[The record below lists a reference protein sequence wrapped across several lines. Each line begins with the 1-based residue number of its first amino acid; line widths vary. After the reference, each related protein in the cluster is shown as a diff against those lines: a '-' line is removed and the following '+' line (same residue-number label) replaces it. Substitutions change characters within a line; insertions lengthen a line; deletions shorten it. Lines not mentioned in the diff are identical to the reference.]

1 MTTGMAPQSAP
12 QPTGPVGQNHEQISL
27 RQAGTSHL
35 LRDQDGTLAVV
46 SCLDTELVSD
56 SGFQSAY
63 PAEAAALAGLEER
76 RVAPPERYV
85 VDAMGRVISVVHR
98 FFDSTPLST
107 LLAQRPRGLD
117 PQTAAAVVT
126 DVLTALC
133 ALHQQ
138 GVPHRRVRADQVLV
152 GTDGVCVLVNV
163 GLSPRSRADST
174 GLTSIMQNSAT
185 DEATSTSERLAAMA
199 GDLSAAADLFAAC
212 LAPGRLLGALLPPR
226 KGAQRPDGAPDSVPD
241 RLIAV
246 LARTKDPDPHQRCT
260 AAELLAAFTTAT
272 KAFDTGWDERCRE
285 RLAALVQDNREAPAP
300 STEVLRVR
308 RSRRLPLDHHR
319 RSRRLLAD
327 QPPERP
333 ASRHTLTHSADALRQ
348 VHLRARAAA
357 MRSTHR
363 SEQQGPKHPGAA
375 DRTWIRAVILYAAM
389 LAVVIAGMIGIA
401 LSGDGSA
408 PARRASPPAGRPP
421 AAPSLQPPG
430 SVIGTATA
438 LGSAPAVTTAT
449 ATAKPTASA
458 SPVAAPPPV
467 SVTSSPASATSSAP
481 PQQGFLFAQGSIDPH
496 SNDYWAQSN
505 LVLKN
510 DLAVTA
516 LDVRLRVALTP
527 GVANT
532 GAWATV
538 PAQDLVTTVTRSSDS
553 LLYEFVLK
561 PGVVMAPGSYEFAA
575 QYNHAQGYRDS
586 GNDSFDVTA
595 TAVGSQVELTGSFDG
610 TEHGT
615 FVFRGGNSTVGDGGR
630 ASQSPPA
637 GGSHMGGRR
646 VIAAALFTSPI
657 PADQVTSAHLL
668 VSRVLRS
675 AAASLTLHQS
685 GITLLPS
692 KLHLCSLGE
701 QVEPSGSHR
710 PAVARLTRA
719 TPTRP
724 LRRHPCR
731 EPAPTPPGPPG
742 AVFSVPAWV
751 SAEPSSL
758 PPCSP
763 PAAATR

>member
-1 MTTGMAPQSAP
+1 M
-12 QPTGPVGQNHEQISL
+12 
-27 RQAGTSHL
+27 
-35 LRDQDGTLAVV
+35 RDEDGTLAVV
-46 SCLDTELVSD
+46 SVLDTELVSD

-85 VDAMGRVISVVHR
+85 VDAMGRVISVVRR

-117 PQTAAAVVT
+117 PQTAAAVLN

-138 GVPHRRVRADQVLV
+138 GVPHRKVRADQVLV

-163 GLSPRSRADST
+163 GLTPRIRAGST
-174 GLTSIMQNSAT
+174 GLTSIMQNSAA
-185 DEATSTSERLAAMA
+185 DEATSTREREAAMA

-212 LAPGRLLGALLPPR
+212 LAPGLLLGALLPPR
-226 KGAQRPDGAPDSVPD
+226 KGTQRPDGAPDSVPD

-246 LARTKDPDPHQRCT
+246 LARAKYPDPHGHCT

-272 KAFDTGWDERCRE
+272 RAFDSGWDERCRE
-285 RLAALVQDNREAPAP
+285 RLAALVQDNREAPTA

-319 RSRRLLAD
+319 RSRRLLAE

-357 MRSTHR
+357 LRTTHR
-363 SEQQGPKHPGAA
+363 TERTTHRGEQQGPKHPGAA
-375 DRTWIRAVILYAAM
+375 DRSWIRAVILYAAM

-401 LSGDGSA
+401 LSGEGSA
-408 PARRASPPAGRPP
+408 PTRKASPPAGRPP

-430 SVIGTATA
+430 SVIGSATA
-438 LGSAPAVTTAT
+438 LGSAPAAATAT
-449 ATAKPTASA
+449 ATAKPTVSA
-458 SPVAAPPPV
+458 SHVAARPPV
-467 SVTSSPASATSSAP
+467 SVTTSPASATSSAP

-496 SNDYWAQSN
+496 SNPYWAQSN

-510 DLAVTA
+510 DLAITA
-516 LDVRLRVALTP
+516 LDVRLRVVLTP

-532 GAWATV
+532 GSWATV
-538 PAQDLVTTVTRSSDS
+538 PAQDLVTTVTRSDNA

-586 GNDSFDVTA
+586 GNDSFDATA
-595 TAVGSQVELTGSFDG
+595 TSVGNQVELTGSFDG

-615 FVFRGGNSTVGDGGR
+615 FVFRGGNSTVSDGGGR
-630 ASQSPPA
+630 TTSQPPA
-637 GGSHMGGRR
+637 SGGSHTGGRR
-646 VIAAALFTSPI
+646 AVAVALVTSPVTPGRVT
-657 PADQVTSAHLL
+657 PADLL
-668 VSRVLRS
+668 VNRVLRS
-675 AAASLTLHQS
+675 AAAPLTLRQFAM
-685 GITLLPS
+685 TLLPD
-692 KLHLCSLGE
+692 KLNLCSLGE
-701 QVEPSGSHR
+701 SIEPSGPQGS
-710 PAVARLTRA
+710 AVARLTRHPHA
-719 TPTRP
+719 ASPENGRVT
-724 LRRHPCR
+724 LRVRQSWSFPCLM
-731 EPAPTPPGPPG
+731 
-742 AVFSVPAWV
+742 
-751 SAEPSSL
+751 SS
-758 PPCSP
+758 S
-763 PAAATR
+763 TSS

>member
-1 MTTGMAPQSAP
+1 M
-12 QPTGPVGQNHEQISL
+12 
-27 RQAGTSHL
+27 
-35 LRDQDGTLAVV
+35 RDEDGTLAVV
-46 SCLDTELVSD
+46 SVLDTELVSD

-85 VDAMGRVISVVHR
+85 VDAMGRVISVVRR

-117 PQTAAAVVT
+117 PQTAAAVLN

-163 GLSPRSRADST
+163 GLSPRLRAGSS
-174 GLTSIMQNSAT
+174 GLTSIMQNSAA
-185 DEATSTSERLAAMA
+185 DEATSAREREAAMA

-212 LAPGRLLGALLPPR
+212 LAPGLLLGALLPPR

-246 LARTKDPDPHQRCT
+246 LARAKYPDPHEHCT

-272 KAFDTGWDERCRE
+272 KAFDSGWDERCRE
-285 RLAALVQDNREAPAP
+285 RLAALVQDNREAPAA

-357 MRSTHR
+357 LRTTHR
-363 SEQQGPKHPGAA
+363 SEQRGPKHPGAA
-375 DRTWIRAVILYAAM
+375 DRTWIRAVVLYAAM

-401 LSGDGSA
+401 LSGEGSA
-408 PARRASPPAGRPP
+408 PTRKASPPADRPP

-438 LGSAPAVTTAT
+438 LGSAPAVATTT

-467 SVTSSPASATSSAP
+467 SVTTSPASATSSAPSAP

-496 SNDYWAQSN
+496 SNPYWAQSN
-505 LVLKN
+505 FVLKN
-510 DLAVTA
+510 DLAITA
-516 LDVRLRVALTP
+516 LDVRLRVVLTP

-538 PAQDLVTTVTRSSDS
+538 PAADLVTTVTRSDNA

-586 GNDSFDVTA
+586 GNDSFDATA
-595 TAVGSQVELTGSFDG
+595 TAVGNQVELTGSFDG

-615 FVFRGGNSTVGDGGR
+615 FVFRGGNSTVGDGGGR
-630 ASQSPPA
+630 ASQPPPA
-637 GGSHMGGRR
+637 GGSHTGGRR
-646 VIAAALFTSPI
+646 AVAVAL
-657 PADQVTSAHLL
+657 VTSSVPTGRVVPTGRITSADLL

-675 AAASLTLHQS
+675 AAAAAAASLTLHQS
-685 GITLLPS
+685 GMALLPS
-692 KLHLCSLGE
+692 QLHLCSLGE
-701 QVEPSGSHR
+701 Q
-710 PAVARLTRA
+710 
-719 TPTRP
+719 
-724 LRRHPCR
+724 
-731 EPAPTPPGPPG
+731 
-742 AVFSVPAWV
+742 F
-751 SAEPSSL
+751 
-758 PPCSP
+758 
-763 PAAATR
+763 